1 MVLKY
6 LYLKRI
12 YAYEKK
18 LYKRIRK
25 YSKFTK

>member
-6 LYLKRI
+6 LYLKEYTRMK
-12 YAYEKK
+12 EK

-25 YSKFTK
+25 YSNFT